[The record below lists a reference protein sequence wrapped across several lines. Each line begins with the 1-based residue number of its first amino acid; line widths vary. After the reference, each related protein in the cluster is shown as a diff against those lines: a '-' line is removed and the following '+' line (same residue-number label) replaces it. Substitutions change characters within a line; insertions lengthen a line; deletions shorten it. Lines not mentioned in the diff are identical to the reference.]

1 MSLCGLRYIDLNND
15 TLKILCTLFSYNEKW
30 KEKKKVYKTA
40 TNIQRVLKTRNLKI
54 EVKIVIFKTIANSK
68 VFF

>member
-1 MSLCGLRYIDLNND
+1 MAVCGLRYIDLNND

-40 TNIQRVLKTRNLKI
+40 TNIQRVLRTRILKV
-54 EVKIVIFKTIANSK
+54 EGKIVIFKTIAKSK
-68 VFF
+68 AVF

>member
-1 MSLCGLRYIDLNND
+1 MKNGKR
-15 TLKILCTLFSYNEKW
+15 
-30 KEKKKVYKTA
+30 KKKVYKTA